1 MDFLRFNMNG
11 TSAMPGKMAEILR
24 DRRQIAVLDM
34 GSAFSWSISGKGAP
48 AGMLTDMDFAIRRGP
63 GTVPEELLREKAGKN
78 PCAQLRLAQE
88 GAFGPEAVLVMQTG
102 NVSWAVAD
110 AGTGGAA
117 GSAQRQVQPDMEAA
131 WQEKRNMPGCMQI
144 CICMTRQKA
153 RWNLRERD
161 RLHRTGLCTLPLR
174 TVRAMLSS

>member
-1 MDFLRFNMNG
+1 MSVDFLRFNMNG

-24 DRRQIAVLDM
+24 DRSQTAVLDM

-63 GTVPEELLREKAGKN
+63 GTVPEELLREKARKN

-117 GSAQRQVQPDMEAA
+117 GSGTAPGTAGYGSS
-131 WQEKRNMPGCMQI
+131 MPGKAKYAGLYANLYLYDQTEGTLEFEGAGQI
-144 CICMTRQKA
+144 AQ
-153 RWNLRERD
+153 D
-161 RLHRTGLCTLPLR
+161 G
-174 TVRAMLSS
+174 TVHLSLIHI

>member
-1 MDFLRFNMNG
+1 
-11 TSAMPGKMAEILR
+11 MPGKMAEILR

-88 GAFGPEAVLVMQTG
+88 GGPFVPV
-102 NVSWAVAD
+102 
-110 AGTGGAA
+110 
-117 GSAQRQVQPDMEAA
+117 GSTNRDQKAS
-131 WQEKRNMPGCMQI
+131 
-144 CICMTRQKA
+144 TRQHFSGWGFCFFLKGG
-153 RWNLRERD
+153 R
-161 RLHRTGLCTLPLR
+161 
-174 TVRAMLSS
+174 V